1 MYITLLFLV
10 IIFAKL
16 FRNYFTDESSLE
28 LNPNT
33 ICCESCPTMI
43 FCKYELHIIYM
54 NTYIQLILCTKKC
67 SLFFTL
73 NNYEK
78 K

>member
-10 IIFAKL
+10 IIIFAKL

-43 FCKYELHIIYM
+43 FFANMNYILYNM
-54 NTYIQLILCTKKC
+54 NTYIQLILCTKKM
-67 SLFFTL
+67 
-73 NNYEK
+73 
-78 K
+78 

>member
-28 LNPNT
+28 LNLN

-54 NTYIQLILCTKKC
+54 NTYIQLILCTKKNVV
-67 SLFFTL
+67 FYFTL
-73 NNYEK
+73 NNHEK